1 MFDFN
6 KIDDF
11 DRHIALSIPGYDKL
25 TEQICQYAEYFIEQE
40 SNVYDIGCSTGK
52 LMRLLPQ
59 FENVQYL
66 GIDNSNLLPES
77 VGNYH
82 FLNADLGLYEGF
94 ENASLVCSVFTLQFL
109 PSVARRKVIERIA
122 EALNPGGAFIVC
134 EKIFSPSAKLQN
146 IINSLYYEH
155 KQQYFGGDEILRKE
169 RDLRSNMRIRSMA
182 ELMDEIQFI
191 GVTEVFWKSFN
202 FVGLIVTK

>member
-11 DRHIALSIPGYDKL
+11 DRHIALSIPGYKQL
-25 TEQICQYAEYFIEQE
+25 IAQIRQYAEYFIEE
-40 SNVYDIGCSTGK
+40 ETNVYDIGCSTGLLLK
-52 LMRLLPQ
+52 RLPR
-59 FENVQYL
+59 FKRVRYI
-66 GIDNSNLLPES
+66 GIDNSSLLPES
-77 VGNYH
+77 EDIYQ
-82 FLNADLGLYEGF
+82 FLQADLRLYERF

-109 PSVARRKVIERIA
+109 PTVVRRQVIDRIA
-122 EALNPGGAFIVC
+122 EALVPGGAFIVC

-155 KQQYFGGDEILRKE
+155 KQQFFNGDEILKKE

-182 ELMDEIQFI
+182 ELMEEVRFI
-191 GVTEVFWKSFN
+191 GTTEVFWKSFN
-202 FVGLIVTK
+202 FVGLVVTK